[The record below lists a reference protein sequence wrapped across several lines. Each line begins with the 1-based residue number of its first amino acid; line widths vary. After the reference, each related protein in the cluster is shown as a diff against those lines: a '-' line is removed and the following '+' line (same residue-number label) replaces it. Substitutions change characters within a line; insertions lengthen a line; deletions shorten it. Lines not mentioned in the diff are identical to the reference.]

1 MRKLRPQWCIVKT
14 KLIIVSSVSLFFLLF
29 WFFSPKNSR
38 QNSCHWNDL
47 DSIILLSLYNYCI
60 MICNDMALV
69 LFRIF
74 GNSKKII
81 DFIDC

>member
-1 MRKLRPQWCIVKT
+1 MAITTESSLRLRYYYAYPLV
-14 KLIIVSSVSLFFLLF
+14 

-38 QNSCHWNDL
+38 QNSCDWNDL
-47 DSIILLSLYNYCI
+47 DSIILLSLYNFCI
-60 MICNDMALV
+60 MICNYMALV